1 MAYAAALGDPLR
13 RYFDTRDRSCFIAHP
28 MFPVCVEW
36 PLVLA
41 VGRILSGSGLT
52 REEAMRGV
60 HAAHDT
66 IIHRPIRPPE
76 SLTTRAAVV
85 AVERGKSGALAILRF
100 DTVDESGAAVC
111 STWNTALYRAVEVSG
126 PDRRIAS
133 APPLPAMKDAARN
146 PRSMAT
152 VHVDGGL
159 AHIYSE
165 CARIWNPIHTDAKV
179 AESAGLPAI
188 ILHGTATLALGVS
201 RVIAAEAGGDPTRV
215 ARIAGQFRAMVL
227 MPSDITVRV
236 LAREVADGDDA
247 VFFDVVNEQGEPAVA
262 NGVIVLRK

>member
-13 RYFDTRDRSCFIAHP
+13 CYFDTRDRSRFIAHP
-28 MFPVCVEW
+28 MFSACIEW

-41 VGRILSGSGLT
+41 VGRSLSSGRLT

-60 HAAHDT
+60 HAAHDM

-76 SLTTRAAVV
+76 KLTTRAAVV
-85 AVERGKSGALAILRF
+85 AVERGKSGAFQILRF
-100 DTVDESGAAVC
+100 ETVDESGAPVC
-111 STWNTALYRAVEVSG
+111 STWNTALYRDVEVSG
-126 PDRRIAS
+126 PDRRVAS
-133 APPLPAMKDAARN
+133 APPLPAMNDTGRK
-146 PRSMAT
+146 PRSTAT
-152 VHVDGGL
+152 VHIAQGL
-159 AHIYSE
+159 AHIYTE

-201 RVIAAEAGGDPTRV
+201 RVIAAEASDPTRV
-215 ARIAGQFRAMVL
+215 ARIAGRFRAMVL

-236 LAREVADGDDA
+236 LAREAADGGGA
-247 VFFDVVNEQGEPAVA
+247 VFFEVLNEQGQPAIA
-262 NGVIVLRK
+262 NGVIVLREQ